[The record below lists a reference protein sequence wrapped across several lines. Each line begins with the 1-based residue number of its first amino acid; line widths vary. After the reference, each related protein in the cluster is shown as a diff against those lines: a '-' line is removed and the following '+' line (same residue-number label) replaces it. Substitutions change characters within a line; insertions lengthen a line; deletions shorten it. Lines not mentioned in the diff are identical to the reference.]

1 MANPTQAQIDK
12 LTTNLTRWDSIVNG
26 SSGTTVAL
34 DSHTV
39 NTVSYYLQQLTATNP
54 RGAWATST
62 AYALKDVVVESSIVY
77 ICTVA
82 HTSGT
87 FATDLGNGYWAVQ
100 QLDVTSPISFGN
112 DFTVDTNVFHVD
124 STNNRVG
131 IGNTTP
137 TAVLDVTSGL
147 NTYTARFGKNDT
159 HGLFLHSQATVSHYN
174 WLIAS
179 QDQVSTALEF
189 SPSTAVGG
197 TTWDTPV
204 LCLLQSG
211 NTGFN
216 TVAPSRQIHVKS
228 NLGNVVSGY
237 QQILESAQ
245 GGYGAGISFQSPLQT
260 SGVLTEMA
268 RITSDALDTWDSASA
283 ATQDAGLLFFTSL
296 NGSVTEKMRIVADG
310 GLVLGATALTTNTNG
325 NTFTAEAQQEI
336 FSITKTW
343 LKISN
348 SETSAGTYAGLFLG
362 TTNGNGLEISREGN
376 AADII
381 FDITQSGGD
390 FSFKSDATEIMRLES
405 AGNLGIG
412 TVADASALLDVQST
426 TKGVRF
432 PNMTTTQRDAISSP
446 AAGLVIY
453 NTTTARLN
461 VFTTSWVAIH

>member
-34 DSHTV
+34 DTFTV
-39 NTVSYYLQQLTATNP
+39 NTVAYYLQQLTATNP

-62 AYALKDVVVESSIVY
+62 AYALKDIVVESSIVY
-77 ICTVA
+77 ICSVA

-87 FATDLGNGYWAVQ
+87 FATDLSNGYWAVQ
-100 QLDVTSPISFGN
+100 QLDVLSPISFSD

-137 TAVLDVTSGL
+137 V
-147 NTYTARFGKNDT
+147 RQ
-159 HGLFLHSQATVSHYN
+159 LH
-174 WLIAS
+174 I
-179 QDQVSTALEF
+179 
-189 SPSTAVGG
+189 
-197 TTWDTPV
+197 
-204 LCLLQSG
+204 
-211 NTGFN
+211 
-216 TVAPSRQIHVKS
+216 KS
-228 NLGNVVSGY
+228 NLGSVVSGY
-237 QQILESAQ
+237 QQILESDQ
-245 GGYGAGISFQSPLQT
+245 GGYGAGISFQSTLQT
-260 SGVLTEMA
+260 SGALAEMA
-268 RITSDALDTWDSASA
+268 RITADGEAIWDSASA

-310 GLVLGATALTTNTNG
+310 GLVLGTSALTGNTNG
-325 NTFTAEAQQEI
+325 NTFTSTAKQEI
-336 FSITKTW
+336 FSTTSSW

-348 SETSAGTYAGLFLG
+348 SETTSGTYAGLFIGLTSG
-362 TTNGNGLEISREGN
+362 YGLEISREGN
-376 AADII
+376 SADII
-381 FDITQSGGD
+381 FDNTQAGGD
-390 FSFKSDATEIMRLES
+390 FSFKSDATEIMRLET

-461 VFTTSWVAIH
+461 VFTTSWVALH

>member
-34 DSHTV
+34 DTFTV
-39 NTVSYYLQQLTATNP
+39 NTVAYYLQQLTATNP

-62 AYALKDVVVESSIVY
+62 AYALKDIVVQSSVVY

-100 QLDVTSPISFGN
+100 QLDVLSPISFAN

-131 IGNTTP
+131 IGTTTP
-137 TAVLDVTSGL
+137 QTTLTIRKTHAAPTATAYNGALLIHDEPNGVLPHLNMGIAYDSGANYGWL
-147 NTYTARFGKNDT
+147 QVNNST
-159 HGLFLHSQATVSHYN
+159 HGAYN
-174 WLIAS
+174 L
-179 QDQVSTALEF
+179 V
-189 SPSTAVGG
+189 
-197 TTWDTPV
+197 
-204 LCLLQSG
+204 LQS
-211 NTGFN
+211 
-216 TVAPSRQIHVKS
+216 
-228 NLGNVVSGY
+228 
-237 QQILESAQ
+237 
-245 GGYGAGISFQSPLQT
+245 AG
-260 SGVLTEMA
+260 
-268 RITSDALDTWDSASA
+268 
-283 ATQDAGLLFFTSL
+283 
-296 NGSVTEKMRIVADG
+296 G
-310 GLVLGATALTTNTNG
+310 GLVLGASALTANTNG
-325 NTFTAEAQQEI
+325 NTFTSTAKQEI
-336 FSITKTW
+336 FSTTSSW

-348 SETSAGTYAGLFLG
+348 SETTSGTYTGLFIGLTSG
-362 TTNGNGLEISREGN
+362 YGLEISREGN
-376 AADII
+376 SADII
-381 FDITQSGGD
+381 FDNTQAGGD
-390 FSFKSDATEIMRLES
+390 FSFKSDATEIMRLET

-461 VFTTSWVAIH
+461 VFTTSWVALH